1 MNIALLG
8 YGKMG
13 REIERMAVER
23 GLRVIA
29 RKSRSVND
37 TAEFHRAD
45 VLIDF
50 SSADVVTDH
59 IQLAIELQKP
69 IVVGTTG
76 WLTDEA
82 SIRRAV
88 ERGGIGVV
96 YASNFSIGVQ
106 LFFRL
111 VQAAGELFDRF
122 DEYDAYLH
130 ETHHR
135 QKIDS
140 PSGTAIT
147 LSEILLRA
155 LTRKKHAVT
164 QKADGCMAHEAL
176 HVTSTRA
183 GYVPGTHIVAFDSES
198 DTIELTHTARNRSGF
213 AAGAL
218 AAAHWIRDRKG
229 LYSIHDIMNDRITRS
244 I

>member
-8 YGKMG
+8 FGKMG
-13 REIERMAVER
+13 REIERLAVER
-23 GLRVIA
+23 GLHVIA
-29 RKSRSVND
+29 RKSRSVNEA
-37 TAEFHRAD
+37 AEFHKAD

-50 SSADVVTDH
+50 SAADGVTDH

-106 LFFRL
+106 LFSRL
-111 VQAAGELFDRF
+111 VQTAGELFDRF

-130 ETHHR
+130 EMHHR

-147 LSEILLRA
+147 LSEILLKA
-155 LTRKKHAVT
+155 LTRKKHALT
-164 QKADGCMAHEAL
+164 QNADGRIAHEAL

-183 GYVPGTHIVAFDSES
+183 GYIPGTHIVAFDSES
-198 DTIELTHTARNRSGF
+198 DTIELKHTARNRSGF

-218 AAAHWIRDRKG
+218 VAAHWIRDRKG
-229 LYSIHDIMNDRITRS
+229 FFSIHDMMNERLARS
-244 I
+244 L

>member
-13 REIERMAVER
+13 REIERLAIER

-29 RKSRSVND
+29 RKSRTVNE
-37 TAEFHRAD
+37 ASEFHKAD

-50 SSADVVTDH
+50 SAADVVTDH

-69 IVVGTTG
+69 LVVGTTG

-88 ERGGIGVV
+88 ERGGIGVIH
-96 YASNFSIGVQ
+96 ASNFSIGVQ

-111 VQAAGELFDRF
+111 VQTAGELFDRF
-122 DEYDAYLH
+122 DEYDVYIH
-130 ETHHR
+130 EIHHR
-135 QKIDS
+135 QKADS
-140 PSGTAIT
+140 PSGTAMT
-147 LSEILLRA
+147 LSDILLKA
-155 LTRKKHAVT
+155 MTRKKSAVT
-164 QKADGCMAHEAL
+164 QKADGRMALDAL
-176 HVTSTRA
+176 HVSSTRA
-183 GYVPGTHIVAFDSES
+183 GYVPGTHTVAFDSES
-198 DTIELTHTARNRSGF
+198 DTIELTHTARNRAAF

-218 AAAHWIRDRKG
+218 VAAHWIRDRQG
-229 LYSIHDIMNDRITRS
+229 FYSIHDMMNDRITRS
-244 I
+244 S